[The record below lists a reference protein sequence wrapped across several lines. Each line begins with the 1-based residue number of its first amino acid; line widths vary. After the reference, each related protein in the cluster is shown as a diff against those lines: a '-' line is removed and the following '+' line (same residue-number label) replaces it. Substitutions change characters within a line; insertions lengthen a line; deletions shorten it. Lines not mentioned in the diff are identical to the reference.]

1 MVDTP
6 NGSSSHATADVCNHL
21 LLNHYVALVQARG
34 VKRLLSL
41 KNEMIR
47 LNIPFLKSGYLCNS
61 LANLFEKTY
70 NVDIWT
76 CDFDVLRSRIT
87 WVQGHEERRGFYDFY
102 GV

>member
-6 NGSSSHATADVCNHL
+6 NGSSSHATADVCNHFML
-21 LLNHYVALVQARG
+21 HHHVALVQARG

-47 LNIPFLKSGYLCNS
+47 LCIPFLKSGYLCNS
-61 LANLFEKTY
+61 LAKLFEKTY

-76 CDFDVLRSRIT
+76 NDYDILRSRVT
-87 WVQGHEERRGFYDFY
+87 WIQGHEERRGFYDFS